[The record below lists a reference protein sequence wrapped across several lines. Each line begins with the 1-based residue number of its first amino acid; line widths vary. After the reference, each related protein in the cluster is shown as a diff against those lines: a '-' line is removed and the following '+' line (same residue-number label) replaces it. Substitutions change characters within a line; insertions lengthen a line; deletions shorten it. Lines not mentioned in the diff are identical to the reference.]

1 MTQYSIAILDAH
13 PGAAFVTQRALEWEL
28 GSAAQI
34 VLTTSPQATL
44 ELCGSRTV
52 DLLVVDPPSYGEA
65 GWALLEQLHEQLPGL
80 RIIVLTATSTPLV
93 RRRAEA
99 LGIVCLAK
107 TEEMSQICTTA
118 RSLLETSFTAPNN
131 GPSSLVVSDLPKAK
145 SA

>member
-1 MTQYSIAILDAH
+1 MTQYTIAILDAH

-34 VLTTSPQATL
+34 VLALSPQAAL
-44 ELCGSRTV
+44 ELCVSTPI
-52 DLLVVDPPSYGEA
+52 DLLVVDPPSYGET
-65 GWALLEQLHEQLPGL
+65 GWTLLEQLHERLPTL
-80 RIIVLTATSTPLV
+80 RIIVLTAISTPLV

-107 TEEMSQICTTA
+107 TEEMSQICNVA
-118 RSLLETSFTAPNN
+118 RSLLDTSSTASNSSPN
-131 GPSSLVVSDLPKAK
+131 SLVIGDPPKAK